1 MAPPP
6 CYIPPMSVA
15 VIINP
20 VAGGRAS
27 LPAEERVRLAEQA
40 LARHRIAGRVELTR
54 AAGHG
59 SELARQAVA
68 DRCEVVVAWGGDG
81 TINEVASQLI
91 DTTTALGIVR
101 AGSGNGLAREMG
113 IPPRPEQALDISL
126 TGRDRAID
134 VGEIEGRPFLNVAG
148 IGFDADMAAEFNRL
162 GGERR
167 GRLRYARVVARA
179 LFRYR
184 ASRYAIAA
192 GGRQFE
198 TDALLVAIANLTQ
211 YGSDAFIAPGARPDD
226 GLLDVVVVGE
236 RGVPGRIGLV
246 PRVFSQT
253 IHHAAGVTRFPAE
266 RVVVTASHPMTFH
279 VDGEPHAGGTS
290 VEARVRPAAIRIR
303 VK

>member
-1 MAPPP
+1 
-6 CYIPPMSVA
+6 MSVA

-27 LPAEERVRLAEQA
+27 LPAEARVKLAEGA
-40 LARHRIAGRVELTR
+40 LLRHRLAGRVEVTR
-54 AAGHG
+54 GAGHG

-81 TINEVASQLI
+81 TINEIGAQLI
-91 DTTTALGIVR
+91 GTTSALGIVR

-113 IPPRPEQALDISL
+113 IPVRPEQALEIAL
-126 TGRDRAID
+126 AGRDRAID
-134 VGEIEGRPFLNVAG
+134 AGEMEGRPFFNVAG
-148 IGFDADMAAEFNRL
+148 IGFDAEMAAGFNRL

-167 GRLRYARVVARA
+167 GRFRYAQVVARA

-184 ASRYAIAA
+184 AARYTIDADSR
-192 GGRQFE
+192 RLE
-198 TDALLVAIANLTQ
+198 VEALVVAIANLTQ

-236 RGVPGRIGLV
+236 RGVLGRIGLV
-246 PRVFSQT
+246 PRVFNQT
-253 IHHAAGVTRFPAE
+253 IHLAAGVTRLPAE
-266 RVVVTASHPMTFH
+266 RIVVRADGPILFH
-279 VDGEPHAGGTS
+279 VDGEPHAGGTE
-290 VEARVRPAAIRIR
+290 VEARIHPGAIRVR